1 MSGECLMWQ
10 RKCSAI
16 QVTNHYS
23 QVTVTTM
30 KSHKDLDVWKK
41 AIDLSAEVY
50 RLSRAFPREEIYG
63 ITSQMRRASVSI
75 ASNIAEGAARRTD
88 RDFIHFLHMA
98 LGSAS
103 ELDTQ
108 IEIVV
113 KVGLADSIEMKELQN
128 KAGVVSKM
136 LYGLIRSVEQ
146 KS

>member
-1 MSGECLMWQ
+1 
-10 RKCSAI
+10 
-16 QVTNHYS
+16 
-23 QVTVTTM
+23 M

-50 RLSRAFPREEIYG
+50 RLSGSFPKEEIYG

-88 RDFIHFLHMA
+88 KDFIHFLHMA

-113 KVGLADSIEMKELQN
+113 KVGLADRDEMDVLQN
-128 KAGVVSKM
+128 NVGVISKM

-146 KS
+146 KSQ

>member
-1 MSGECLMWQ
+1 
-10 RKCSAI
+10 
-16 QVTNHYS
+16 
-23 QVTVTTM
+23 M
-30 KSHKDLDVWKK
+30 KSHKDLDAWKK

-50 RLSRAFPREEIYG
+50 RLSGSFPKEEIYAMTG
-63 ITSQMRRASVSI
+63 QMRRASVSI

-88 RDFIHFLHMA
+88 KDFIHFLHMS

-103 ELDTQ
+103 DLDTQ

-113 KVGLADSIEMKELQN
+113 RVGFADKDEMKVLQSKVGVI
-128 KAGVVSKM
+128 SKM

>member
-1 MSGECLMWQ
+1 
-10 RKCSAI
+10 
-16 QVTNHYS
+16 
-23 QVTVTTM
+23 M
-30 KSHKDLDVWKK
+30 KSHKDLDVWRK
-41 AIDLSAEVY
+41 AIDLSVEVY
-50 RLSRAFPREEIYG
+50 RLSGSFPREEIYG

-113 KVGLADSIEMKELQN
+113 KVGFADSVEMEELQN

>member
-1 MSGECLMWQ
+1 
-10 RKCSAI
+10 
-16 QVTNHYS
+16 
-23 QVTVTTM
+23 M

-41 AIDLSAEVY
+41 AIDLSVEAY
-50 RLSRAFPREEIYG
+50 RLTGSFPKEEIYG

-88 RDFIHFLHMA
+88 KDFIHFLYMA

-108 IEIVV
+108 IEIAI
-113 KVGLADSIEMKELQN
+113 KVGHAGIDEMEDLQG
-128 KAGVVSKM
+128 KVGVISKM

-146 KS
+146 KSR